1 MPDKRK
7 RSQARMIGVISDTH
21 GWVRPEVLKA
31 FQGVDLIVHAG
42 DVGGPGVLEALRAV
56 APVAAVRGNVDRG
69 EWARDLKDTE
79 VVEAGESC
87 LYILH
92 NVRELDLDPAT
103 AGFRAVISGH
113 SHQPSVKEQDGV
125 LFLNPGSAGPRRFR
139 LPVSVALLRLEGNS
153 LEAKMVE
160 LEV

>member
-21 GWVRPEVLKA
+21 GLVRPEVLKA

-69 EWARDLKDTE
+69 EWARDLKDTK

>member
-1 MPDKRK
+1 
-7 RSQARMIGVISDTH
+7 MIGVISDTH
-21 GWVRPEVLKA
+21 GLVRPEVLKA

-69 EWARDLKDTE
+69 EWAQDLKDTE

-92 NVRELDLDPAT
+92 NVHELDLDPEA

-113 SHQPSVKEQDGV
+113 SHQPSVKEQAGV

-153 LEAKMVE
+153 LEGKMVE
-160 LEV
+160 LKV